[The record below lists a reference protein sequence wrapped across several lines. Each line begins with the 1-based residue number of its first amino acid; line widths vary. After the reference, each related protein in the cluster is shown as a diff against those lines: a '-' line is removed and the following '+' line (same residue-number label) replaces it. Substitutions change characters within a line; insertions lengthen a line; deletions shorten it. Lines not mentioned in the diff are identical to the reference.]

1 MLLYFAKRLLL
12 TIPVLWV
19 VATLVFFLI
28 RLIPGNPVDYYLGEQ
43 ASQVDRTALIQA
55 QNLDKPL
62 LEQYTLYLKNIASG
76 KLGTSYFTKEP
87 VGQMI
92 ARRFPATLQLAA
104 ASLFWALLISI
115 PWGVYSALQ
124 KGKWTDKL
132 SLVVSLLG
140 VSIPGF
146 YLGPLLIL
154 LFSLTLNWLPVSG
167 REMPGSLILPSLTL
181 GVSLSALL
189 IRFVRSSV
197 LEVLPLDYVRTAR
210 AKGLPKR
217 KVLFKHAL
225 RTALIPV
232 VAILGLQFGTLLAG
246 AIVTEKI
253 FAWPG
258 LGSLMLEAISRRD
271 YSVVQGCILVIATTY
286 AMVNLV
292 TDMVYVKV
300 DPRIRLE

>member
-62 LEQYTLYLKNIASG
+62 LEQYGIYLKNIVSG
-76 KLGTSYFTKEP
+76 KLGTSYFTQEP
-87 VGQMI
+87 VGKMI
-92 ARRFPATLQLAA
+92 ANRFPATLQLAT